1 MQAIVEHGAVG
12 GVDEKHVEAFDQKTE
27 THQRYR
33 GANPREIGTLVGG
46 EIAEVGD
53 HGHVPRGDG
62 EQSIPRNGSPAAV
75 AGVPC
80 KLCEMLRVATM
91 TTGRGWGRLAAMV
104 AALGASGVALA
115 GTPPGYTIGARVV
128 ATAEP
133 PVSRPDTKP
142 CEVTLFSHEAFDDH
156 GDGSSM
162 AARPHTF
169 AYIPTKACTAAAG
182 KLVLAM
188 DFSVPAGRQFDRT
201 VALWLGG
208 VNLYFGTT
216 IEPEPG
222 VAQHW
227 HVERDLSDYASLFRS
242 AQQGQ
247 VVLNNW
253 ISPTTNQPIY
263 LDAKLLFYPASAT
276 QPAVQS
282 ASRVYA
288 MGADPRG
295 MQAELQNGMQELAKT
310 ITFPRNVERAYL
322 DVIAQSQAHDER
334 WYTCVDQRYLE
345 RTRDYSLESFEA
357 CDGGSYRGV
366 QVLVDGKPAGLAL
379 VYPWIFT
386 GGIAPHLWLPT
397 PALQTTNFIP
407 ARVDLTPFAG
417 LFDDGQ
423 PHTIAV
429 RVPGADRFFN
439 VAANLLIYQDAQASK
454 LSGAVTR
461 NTLAASQPAGLTL
474 HDTLHADAAGRMV
487 GTIDT
492 DMAQTGEVAG
502 QLRTPR
508 GVIATSV
515 RYTVGFR
522 NHQTFARPEAE
533 RYDETIDQLGTLK
546 LAVERMLDGRVLDG
560 YTVEQRDPLYL
571 SSRKTMHGIGQDF
584 TAEVA
589 MRQGHRIETTRTD
602 AQGKPY
608 HAVLDENLTTRDHAD
623 GKTIPDPLDASD
635 FPYAEVGSEQVSFRD
650 SLGSCWRTALQSR
663 DEKLTQVNVGQGCP
677 ADKNVLHERSRP
689 DHPWLAPLELW

>member
-1 MQAIVEHGAVG
+1 
-12 GVDEKHVEAFDQKTE
+12 
-27 THQRYR
+27 
-33 GANPREIGTLVGG
+33 
-46 EIAEVGD
+46 
-53 HGHVPRGDG
+53 
-62 EQSIPRNGSPAAV
+62 
-75 AGVPC
+75 
-80 KLCEMLRVATM
+80 M
-91 TTGRGWGRLAAMV
+91 TTGRRWGRLAAV
-104 AALGASGVALA
+104 AAMLGAAGAALA
-115 GTPPGYTIGARVV
+115 GTPPGYVIGSRVV
-128 ATAEP
+128 ASAEP
-133 PVSRPDTKP
+133 PVSRPGTTP

-169 AYIPTKACTAAAG
+169 AYAPASACAAANG
-182 KLVLAM
+182 KVVLVL

-227 HVERDLSDYASLFRS
+227 HVERDLSDYAALFRS

-247 VVLNNW
+247 VILNNW
-253 ISPTTNQPIY
+253 ISPATNQPIY
-263 LDAKLLFYPASAT
+263 LDAKLLFYPATAGQPGT
-276 QPAVQS
+276 QP

-295 MQAELQNGMQELAKT
+295 MQTGLQDGKQALAKT

-366 QVLVDGKPAGLAL
+366 EVLVDGKPAGLAL

-407 ARVDLTPFAG
+407 SRVDLTPFAG
-417 LFDDGQ
+417 LFDDGR

-439 VAANLLIYQDAQASK
+439 VAANLLIYQDAQART
-454 LSGAVTR
+454 LGGEVTR
-461 NTLAASQPAGLTL
+461 DTLAAAQPAGLAVR
-474 HDTLHADAAGRMV
+474 DTLHADAAGRTV

-492 DMAQTGEVAG
+492 DMTQTGDVAG

-508 GVIATSV
+508 GVIATTV
-515 RYTVGFR
+515 HYAVGFR
-522 NHQTFARPEAE
+522 NHQTFARPDAK
-533 RYDETIDQLGTLK
+533 RYDETIDQLGTLQ
-546 LAVERMLDGRVLDG
+546 LTVERTRDGSRLDG
-560 YTVEQRDPLYL
+560 YTVMQRDPLYL
-571 SSRKTMHGIGQDF
+571 SSRKTMHGSGQDF

-589 MRQGHRIETTRTD
+589 MRQGHRIETTRT
-602 AQGKPY
+602 AAHGKPY
-608 HAVLDENLTTRDHAD
+608 HAVLDESLATRDHAD

-635 FPYAEVGSEQVSFRD
+635 FPYAEAGSEQVSFRD
-650 SLGSCWRTALQSR
+650 SLGSCWRTTLQSR
-663 DEKLTQVNVGQGCP
+663 DERLAAASAGQGCP
-677 ADKNVLHERSRP
+677 DGRNVLRERSRP
-689 DHPWLAPLELW
+689 DHPWLAPLERW